1 MSSDITTIG
10 EYAKIQGGYAY
21 KSKEFMD
28 DGSFPVIKIKNVR
41 FGNIDYSNTV
51 YISKNIAE
59 KTIEWKTQEGDILIS
74 MTGSGP
80 NAPQSLVGRV
90 ARVWANE
97 PQVWINQRIGRLVL
111 KDKKSIH
118 ADFLYYVLSNPVSQE
133 FLVSNSSGSA
143 NQANIS
149 SKTIES
155 LPCPKVNYKQ
165 SCEIAKILRDID
177 NKIHLNIKINKILE
191 KIAQAIFKSWFVD
204 FDPVKARMAALAS
217 GGSVRDA
224 ELAAMRVISGKD
236 EDALAQF
243 KQEDPDAYKE
253 LAETAAL
260 FPSTM
265 QESELGE
272 IPEGWEVVHAEFF
285 LELAYGKALKK
296 DNRVHGEFPVYG
308 SGGITGTHIAPIVDG
323 PGIIVG
329 RKGTIGSV
337 YWEDKSFYPIDTTF
351 YVIPK
356 QEVGIEFIYFLL
368 KKLGLDNMNTDA
380 AVPGLNRNNVY
391 RLEVPHY
398 SDMLIKAFSRIAK
411 KYLEVM
417 NKNKIETE
425 NLTQIRDTLLP
436 KLLAGEINLSLIETD
451 SNEASL

>member
-1 MSSDITTIG
+1 MSSEAAFETIFYLPLKNG
-10 EYAKIQGGYAY
+10 LT
-21 KSKEFMD
+21 KSKKIRGHGFKMVNMGEF
-28 DGSFPVIKIKNVR
+28 F
-41 FGNIDYSNTV
+41 SNPR
-51 YISKNIAE
+51 INN
-59 KTIEWKTQEGDILIS
+59 IS
-74 MTGSGP
+74 MDRVPLSEKEKETFLLTPGDLLF
-80 NAPQSLVGRV
+80 ARQSLVREGAGKCSIFLGDVEAVCFESHLIRC
-90 ARVWANE
+90 RLNFNIANPHFYFYYFNSIFGKNLMNTIIE
-97 PQVWINQRIGRLVL
+97 QGAGAAGIRGSDLAKLIVPIFPK
-111 KDKKSIH
+111 KDQD
-118 ADFLYYVLSNPVSQE
+118 A
-133 FLVSNSSGSA
+133 
-143 NQANIS
+143 IS
-149 SKTIES
+149 
-155 LPCPKVNYKQ
+155 
-165 SCEIAKILRDID
+165 KILSSID
-177 NKIHLNIKINKILE
+177 EKIEFNTQINKTLE
-191 KIAQAIFKSWFVD
+191 EMAQAIFKSWFVD

-260 FPSTM
+260 FPSDM
-265 QESELGE
+265 QESELGD